1 MSEETTLD
9 KELEVRP
16 IDMPH
21 TWTLAGGDE
30 KKFSTMVT
38 AIAVMLAHAMPDV
51 KTTDEQKKRM
61 LTAVS
66 EFASGLTL
74 TVLRA
79 LNVTPEQLKEAMN
92 KAAGAGQEQKTEEGD
107 AEQG

>member
-1 MSEETTLD
+1 MSEETTVD
-9 KELEVRP
+9 KALEVRP

-38 AIAVMLAHAMPDV
+38 TIAMMLAQAMPDV

-61 LTAVS
+61 LIVAS
-66 EFASGLTL
+66 EFTSSLVL

-79 LNVTPEQLKEAMN
+79 LDLTPEQFKEAVN
-92 KAAGAGQEQKTEEGD
+92 KVAEGD
-107 AEQG
+107 KSQEGGDDE